1 MMELPP
7 RETTDPTRMSLLS
20 LKKMTRG
27 AIEDLPLVIDVGLW
41 IEDQDPVEEERDQG
55 QEIILEEE
63 AEAVIEEVE
72 AETEE
77 AGAEIEEEIVAGKE
91 WRGKEN
97 VREETENGDVE
108 KKETERKGEEESEKE
123 NVRERRRWPG
133 N

>member
-1 MMELPP
+1 MMELLQ

-20 LKKMTRG
+20 LKKMRRG
-27 AIEDLPLVIDVGLW
+27 AIEDLLLVIDVGLR
-41 IEDQDPVEEERDQG
+41 IEDQDPEAEERDQG
-55 QEIILEEE
+55 QEITLEEE
-63 AEAVIEEVE
+63 AEAVIEE
-72 AETEE
+72 
-77 AGAEIEEEIVAGKE
+77 AGAETEEEIVAGKE

-108 KKETERKGEEESEKE
+108 KKETERKGEEESEKG

>member
-27 AIEDLPLVIDVGLW
+27 AIEDLPLVIDVGLR

-91 WRGKEN
+91 WRGREN

-108 KKETERKGEEESEKE
+108 KKEIERKGKQNKLKSLK
-123 NVRERRRWPG
+123 VAK
-133 N
+133 

>member
-1 MMELPP
+1 MVSPP
-7 RETTDPTRMSLLS
+7 RETTDPTRMNLLS

-27 AIEDLPLVIDVGLW
+27 VIEDLPLVIDVGLRT
-41 IEDQDPVEEERDQG
+41 EDQDPVEEERDQG
-55 QEIILEEE
+55 QETTLE
-63 AEAVIEEVE
+63 
-72 AETEE
+72 EE
-77 AGAEIEEEIVAGKE
+77 AGAETEEEIEAGKE

-123 NVRERRRWPG
+123 NVRERRKWPG

>member
-1 MMELPP
+1 MVSPP
-7 RETTDPTRMSLLS
+7 RETTDLTRMSLLS

-27 AIEDLPLVIDVGLW
+27 VIEDLLLVIDVGLRT
-41 IEDQDPVEEERDQG
+41 EDQDPVEEERDQG
-55 QEIILEEE
+55 QGTIAEQE
-63 AEAVIEEVE
+63 AEAVTEEAG

-77 AGAEIEEEIVAGKE
+77 AGAEIEEEIEAGKE

-123 NVRERRRWPG
+123 NVRERRKWPG